1 MPNVATPSST
11 RAPLPD
17 TAVRSIITGLALAIF
32 LGALDQT
39 IVSVSLQ
46 SISEQLHGFEI
57 VAWVVAGYLVAS
69 TVITPIYGKLA
80 DLFGA
85 RALLSFAI
93 GLFLVASIAC
103 ALAQTMPQLIA
114 ARILQ
119 GLGGGGLISLAQAV
133 IPQVVSLRERGRYQ
147 GYFSGV
153 YALASVGG
161 PVVGGYLTH
170 YLSWRWV
177 FWINVPIGVAALLV
191 SRRALARLPVLGRDP
206 HIDYVGALLL
216 TLGLAAVLIAVT
228 RVGQGVAW
236 HAPSNLSVF
245 GAGVAILMI
254 SAWHERRAREPIL
267 PLALL
272 KIPAMALSC
281 AILFIAFFQL
291 VSLTALMP
299 LRFEMLGGAGADEA
313 GLRLV
318 PLTLGIA
325 LGAYTAGKL
334 MMLTGHYKRTQLIG
348 ALLVPLAL
356 LAIALTNSDSALL
369 ISVFMATAG
378 FALGLQIPTALVA
391 AQNAVPLE
399 NIGVAT
405 ASISFFRSLGGAVG
419 IALLGAVLLVLL
431 REHAPG
437 LASGLPGGEMM
448 QDVIGRAV
456 TSADPTARLPLL
468 QTVETAFRRV
478 LLIGAAISLLSVP
491 LTALVR
497 EQRIRGS
504 APTSL

>member
-1 MPNVATPSST
+1 MPNVATPSPT

-17 TAVRSIITGLALAIF
+17 TAARSIITGLALAIF
-32 LGALDQT
+32 LGALDRT

-57 VAWVVAGYLVAS
+57 VAWVVAGYLVAA

-93 GLFLVASIAC
+93 GLFLVASIGC

-119 GLGGGGLISLAQAV
+119 GLGGGGLISLVQAV
-133 IPQVVSLRERGRYQ
+133 IPRVVSLRERGRYQ

-191 SRRALARLPVLGRDP
+191 SLRALARLPVRGRDP

-216 TLGLAAVLIAVT
+216 TMGLAAVLIAVT

-236 HAPSNLSVF
+236 HAPSNLSLF
-245 GAGVAILMI
+245 GAGVAILMV

-272 KIPAMALSC
+272 KIPAIVLSC

-325 LGAYTAGKL
+325 LGAYTAG
-334 MMLTGHYKRTQLIG
+334 
-348 ALLVPLAL
+348 
-356 LAIALTNSDSALL
+356 SS
-369 ISVFMATAG
+369 
-378 FALGLQIPTALVA
+378 
-391 AQNAVPLE
+391 
-399 NIGVAT
+399 
-405 ASISFFRSLGGAVG
+405 
-419 IALLGAVLLVLL
+419 
-431 REHAPG
+431 
-437 LASGLPGGEMM
+437 
-448 QDVIGRAV
+448 
-456 TSADPTARLPLL
+456 
-468 QTVETAFRRV
+468 
-478 LLIGAAISLLSVP
+478 
-491 LTALVR
+491 
-497 EQRIRGS
+497 
-504 APTSL
+504 